1 MKIGGQNLV
10 AVTRT
15 ACGVAKFVGIC
26 ISKWDEWDSFASHS
40 AMKNWKKF
48 EIENFMN
55 YLEHAALEVA
65 LDKRHSAD
73 FIS

>member
-1 MKIGGQNLV
+1 MRLHTLLVVLQNLSE
-10 AVTRT
+10 
-15 ACGVAKFVGIC
+15 FVFPNEMSEIH
-26 ISKWDEWDSFASHS
+26 SHHS